1 MTPAHRLA
9 LPPKAMPG
17 NIIDFL
23 YSTNC
28 HTDCIVSRV
37 LSDLAI
43 FISSGDQEGKTMGR
57 YYESFDPP
65 FFLDR
70 ISKFDAIKINPN
82 AYERGDEAII
92 RDVISGLIRFGFTKR
107 DDLIIKSHDQLVSLA
122 GNVATLQIAN
132 FIASLTD
139 RVLGVRGVDNKLM
152 VKRAGAESALSPQ
165 RTQPTKA
172 SEAPPEKTKKTNEY

>member
-1 MTPAHRLA
+1 
-9 LPPKAMPG
+9 MPG

-23 YSTNC
+23 YSSNC
-28 HTDCIVSRV
+28 HRDRIVSTV

-43 FISSGDQEGKTMGR
+43 FIRGGDQGGKTMGR
-57 YYESFDPP
+57 YYETFDPP

-82 AYERGDEAII
+82 AYERSDEAIVH
-92 RDVISGLIRFGFTKR
+92 DVISGLIRFGFTKR
-107 DDLIIKSHDQLVSLA
+107 DDLIIKSHDQLVSLT

-132 FIASLTD
+132 FIARLAD
-139 RVLGVRGVDNKLM
+139 RVLGVRSVDNKLM

-165 RTQPTKA
+165 RTQPIKA
-172 SEAPPEKTKKTNEY
+172 SEAPAEKTEKTSEY